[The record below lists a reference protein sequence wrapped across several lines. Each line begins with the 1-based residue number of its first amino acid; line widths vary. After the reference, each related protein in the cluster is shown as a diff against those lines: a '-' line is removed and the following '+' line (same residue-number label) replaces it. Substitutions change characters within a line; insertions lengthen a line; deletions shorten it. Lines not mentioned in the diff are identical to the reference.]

1 MKNLSPF
8 LYVFLLIALLP
19 GCVNLASVEKIGKS
33 GEEWGAK
40 TSQFLN
46 LAEESLET
54 SYRLEK
60 VSSLDQ
66 LLDMC
71 KPSGFTLSVPC
82 PSYYERNKYRVPVKL
97 MRDYTIAIKN
107 YLAMIA
113 ILASDAPLEEI
124 KKSAEKFNS
133 ASKKADDAWV
143 EYNDD
148 DEAHS
153 NKDKIDNVSEVV
165 YSLSSLYMGWQRD
178 RALREIIKQYHPVM
192 SASLTILSKDLQAV
206 SDDVVLKR
214 ESIMDKSRMYA
225 SGVWAAGADAK
236 QKSGVLGNRMLMMER
251 YHNARELYD
260 RSAPKYVCPLGVKD
274 CKAPD
279 KVDVVVVTTDAL
291 NAALTQLY
299 TSVSE
304 DKKLNKDSVKAAG
317 KVLSQLNK
325 EYRSY
330 KKSLDE

>member
-1 MKNLSPF
+1 MNTLPFSLSI
-8 LYVFLLIALLP
+8 FLLISLLP

-40 TSQFLN
+40 TSQFLS

-66 LLDMC
+66 PLDMC
-71 KPSGFTLSVPC
+71 KPPGFTISVPC
-82 PSYYERNKYRVPVKL
+82 PSYYERNKYRIPVNL
-97 MRDYTIAIKN
+97 MRDYTIAIKR

-124 KKSAEKFNS
+124 KESAEKFNS
-133 ASKKADDAWV
+133 ASRKADDAWV

-148 DEAHS
+148 DAAYS

-165 YSLSSLYMGWQRD
+165 FSLSSLHMGWQRD
-178 RALREIIKQYHPVM
+178 RALRDIIKQYHPVM
-192 SASLTILSKDLQAV
+192 SANLTTLSKDLLAV
-206 SDDVVLKR
+206 SDDVVFKR

-236 QKSGVLGNRMLMMER
+236 QKSGVLGQRMLMMER
-251 YHNARELYD
+251 HHNAREIYD
-260 RSAPKYVCPLGVKD
+260 RSAQKYVCPLGVKD
-274 CKAPD
+274 CKTSD
-279 KVDVVVVTTDAL
+279 KVNVVVVTTDAL
-291 NAALTQLY
+291 NAALTELY

-304 DKKLNKDSVKAAG
+304 DKKFNKDSIKAAG
-317 KVLSQLNK
+317 KVLNQLNK